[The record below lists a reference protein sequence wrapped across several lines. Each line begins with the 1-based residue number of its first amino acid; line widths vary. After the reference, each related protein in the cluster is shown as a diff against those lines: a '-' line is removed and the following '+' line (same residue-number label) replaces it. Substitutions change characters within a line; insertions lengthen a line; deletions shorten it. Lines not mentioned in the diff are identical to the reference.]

1 MNPID
6 FEIWGL
12 LEQNIYQGPRI
23 TDLDSLKETIIKER
37 KKITQEI
44 INKCI
49 DAFKFRLRRVIEV
62 EARHTE

>member
-12 LEQNIYQGPRI
+12 LEQNVYQGPRI
-23 TDLDSLKETIIKER
+23 IDLDSLKETIIKEW

-44 INKCI
+44 VNKCI
-49 DAFKFRLRRVIEV
+49 DPFKFRLRRVIEV
-62 EARHTE
+62 EGRHIE